1 MEQILK
7 ESIFKIEMIGKQAD
21 DVANFYK
28 KIIKELTSKNV
39 QVRVD
44 EISNGRYGVEVV
56 WKEQIFWMISKAW
69 DGLNEVTNNIKE
81 AIAELNLFSGF
92 EEEN

>member
-7 ESIFKIEMIGKQAD
+7 ESIFKIDMMEKQAD

-44 EISNGRYGVEVV
+44 EISNGKYGVEVV

-69 DGLNEVTNNIKE
+69 DGLNDVTNNIKE
-81 AIAELNLFSGF
+81 AIAELNLFSGI

>member
-1 MEQILK
+1 MEQIIK
-7 ESIFKIEMIGKQAD
+7 KSIFKIDMMGKQAD

-44 EISNGRYGVEVV
+44 EINEGCSVDLVSIRNGTVLTLRYE
-56 WKEQIFWMISKAW
+56 
-69 DGLNEVTNNIKE
+69 
-81 AIAELNLFSGF
+81 
-92 EEEN
+92 

>member
-7 ESIFKIEMIGKQAD
+7 ENIFKIDMIGKQAD

-69 DGLNEVTNNIKE
+69 DGLSEVTNNIKE
-81 AIAELNLFSGF
+81 AIAELNLFYGF